1 VVAENTEGGA
11 MTMDRPKPS
20 KSSEVWASGETASG
34 WKRGAAARGQA
45 LEPLTEL
52 MLDLAGVTVG
62 SKVLDLG
69 AGSGDQTVLAARRIG
84 PGGIVLATDIS
95 ASMLALTQEAARAA
109 DLPNVQTRVMDAQR
123 LELESGSFDAAMAR
137 FSLQFV
143 PDVQRALAEVRRVVK
158 PGGRFAA
165 VVFSA
170 VERNPFRAAP
180 QAIASRLAGKQFPES
195 GPGQWALNDPTML
208 LGAFRQAGFRDVDI
222 RPVPFVYR
230 FQSLADAVRNLKEAQ
245 PPLAKLLDELSED
258 DQATAW
264 AEINETLQ
272 SLVGPDGFAAPSEAL
287 IVVGV
292 A

>member
-1 VVAENTEGGA
+1 
-11 MTMDRPKPS
+11 MTMDRGKPS
-20 KSSEVWASGETASG
+20 KAGEVWASGHTASG

-45 LEPLTEL
+45 LDALTEL
-52 MLDLAGVTVG
+52 MLDLAGVTVD
-62 SKVLDLG
+62 STVLDLG
-69 AGSGDQTVLAARRIG
+69 AGAGDQTVLAARRIG
-84 PGGIVLATDIS
+84 PGGMVLATDIS

-180 QAIASRLAGKQFPES
+180 QAIASRLAGRPFPES
-195 GPGQWALNDPTML
+195 GPGQWALNDPTT
-208 LGAFRQAGFRDVDI
+208 LGSAFRQAGFRDVDV
-222 RPVPFVYR
+222 RAVPFVYR
-230 FQSLADAVRNLKEAQ
+230 FESLADAVRNLKEAQ
-245 PPLAKLLDELSED
+245 PPLAKLLGELTED
-258 DQATAW
+258 DRAAAW
-264 AEINETLQ
+264 AEINQTLQ
-272 SLVGPDGFAAPSEAL
+272 PFVGPAGFAAPSEAL
-287 IVVGV
+287 MGVGL

>member
-1 VVAENTEGGA
+1 
-11 MTMDRPKPS
+11 
-20 KSSEVWASGETASG
+20 
-34 WKRGAAARGQA
+34 
-45 LEPLTEL
+45 

-62 SKVLDLG
+62 SQVLDLG
-69 AGSGDQTVLAARRIG
+69 AGTGDQTLMAADRIG
-84 PGGIVLATDIS
+84 PGGMVLATDIS
-95 ASMLALTQEAARAA
+95 ASMLALTEEAARAA

-123 LELESGSFDAAMAR
+123 LELEAGSFDAAMAR

-143 PDVQRALAEVRRVVK
+143 PDVQRALAEVRRVLK

-195 GPGQWALNDPTML
+195 GPGQWALNDPTTL
-208 LGAFRQAGFRDVDI
+208 RGAFQQAGFRDVDV

-230 FQSLADAVRNLKEAQ
+230 FPSRADALCNLTEAQ
-245 PPLAKLLDELSED
+245 PPLVKLLGELSEVD
-258 DQATAW
+258 RVTAW
-264 AEINETLQ
+264 AEIDQILEPF
-272 SLVGPDGFAAPSEAL
+272 VGPDGFAAPSEAL

>member
-1 VVAENTEGGA
+1 
-11 MTMDRPKPS
+11 MDRGKPS
-20 KSSEVWASGETASG
+20 KSSEVWASGDTASG
-34 WKRGAAARGQA
+34 WQRGAAARGQA
-45 LEPLTEL
+45 LDALTEL

-62 SKVLDLG
+62 STVLDLG
-69 AGSGDQTVLAARRIG
+69 AGTGDQTVLAARRIG
-84 PGGIVLATDIS
+84 PGGMVLATDIS

-180 QAIASRLAGKQFPES
+180 QAIASRLAGKPFPES
-195 GPGQWALNDPTML
+195 GPGQWALNDPTT
-208 LGAFRQAGFRDVDI
+208 LGSAFRQAGFRDVDV
-222 RPVPFVYR
+222 RAVRFVYR
-230 FQSLADAVRNLKEAQ
+230 FESLADAVRNLKEAQ
-245 PPLAKLLDELSED
+245 PPLAKLLGELTED
-258 DQATAW
+258 DRAAAW
-264 AEINETLQ
+264 AEINQTLQ
-272 SLVGPDGFAAPSEAL
+272 PFVGPDGFAAPSEAL